1 MTLPRYPMVPFALVL
16 GGLALLLSTGCAD
29 ILVPKHKVL
38 VDAISAPGTPKLSG
52 QSYRLVARKSVVTNQ
67 QVQLPVIAACLNAA
81 LVSVGMF
88 EAPPNVPSDI
98 FIEVSYGVQT
108 AGRVDPSNRETF
120 LQLSARS
127 NRARV
132 LESNREEELWDV
144 RVAVMGVT
152 GRIETA
158 MPLLCQVASTY
169 ATTDTHIETKVEV
182 PQNSPAVAGVRE
194 TAIKLLQAKT
204 EPAPAGTAGAK

>member
-1 MTLPRYPMVPFALVL
+1 MKLPRRPLVPLAAVL
-16 GGLALLLSTGCAD
+16 GGLALLCSAGCND
-29 ILVPKHKVL
+29 IFVPKHKVL

-52 QSYRLVARKSVVTNQ
+52 QSYRLVARKSMVTGQ
-67 QVQLPVIAACLNAA
+67 QVQLPIIAACLNSA
-81 LVSVGMF
+81 LVAVGMF

-98 FIEVSYGVQT
+98 FIEINYGVET

-127 NRARV
+127 NRAHV

-144 RVAVMGVT
+144 RVAVLGVT
-152 GRIETA
+152 GRVESA

-169 ATTDTHIETKVEV
+169 ATTDTHIETRIEV

-194 TAIKLLQAKT
+194 SAIKLLQAKK
-204 EPAPAGTAGAK
+204 EPAPAGAK